1 LVLTLA
7 VGCSQSAQPAAQQ
20 EPPASQEPAQ
30 SAEAESVTS
39 EEAKAEP
46 VILEW
51 SDWQAKMTG
60 TINKDYFVLDLRT
73 PDEIKMEKGLEGSIN
88 IDANETLAKG
98 DVAIIE
104 EKLATVPKDA
114 VLLIHCKSG
123 GRAKANAAKFI
134 EAGFTNVFVLDGWT
148 AFDNKGYFGASKID
162 SNTTHLKPKLGRERW
177 KELSAAITLYL
188 MFGIKLN
195 MMPAIFKAL

>member
-1 LVLTLA
+1 MFKKLKNSKILSLLIALMLVLTLA

-60 TINKDYFVLDLRT
+60 TINKDYFV
-73 PDEIKMEKGLEGSIN
+73 P
-88 IDANETLAKG
+88 
-98 DVAIIE
+98 
-104 EKLATVPKDA
+104 
-114 VLLIHCKSG
+114 LL
-123 GRAKANAAKFI
+123 
-134 EAGFTNVFVLDGWT
+134 
-148 AFDNKGYFGASKID
+148 
-162 SNTTHLKPKLGRERW
+162 
-177 KELSAAITLYL
+177 LY
-188 MFGIKLN
+188 K
-195 MMPAIFKAL
+195 K